1 MVILEYCS
9 KVDYRTV
16 ISNLNIQHE
25 KEVAHLEQKFGEG
38 IQQLEQKLVNKEE
51 EYKNQIAHLRGII
64 EELKGKIRQL
74 E

>member
-25 KEVAHLEQKFGEG
+25 NEVAHLEQKFEEG

-51 EYKNQIAHLRGII
+51 EYKNQITHLRGII